1 MYIYIQSLIYTGI
14 VTDTCTMF
22 LQEVLRNWYARNPN
36 IVETEN
42 ALVILAQECAHG
54 FIDGNILCSFI
65 CKTCLSI
72 SKRLSDNHAVSLVA
86 DL

>member
-1 MYIYIQSLIYTGI
+1 
-14 VTDTCTMF
+14 MF

-54 FIDGNILCSFI
+54 FIDGNILCSF
-65 CKTCLSI
+65 KGF
-72 SKRLSDNHAVSLVA
+72 K
-86 DL
+86 